1 MLRIFQQ
8 KIIMAFY
15 AVARGFE
22 AGVYGTWAECE
33 RQVKGY
39 SKARFKKFSTRQE
52 ALDFIQQFGR
62 WLSNSSFAVFF
73 KSFPGI

>member
-1 MLRIFQQ
+1 
-8 KIIMAFY
+8 MAFY

-62 WLSNSSFAVFF
+62 
-73 KSFPGI
+73 